1 MYANTSPGN
10 TLAINWKNFCWPDT
24 GVVLDVK
31 MRKKIL
37 VISHERSGTHFL
49 INTIAQCFNYL
60 PQQIDLDNSQNINWG
75 NPDIA
80 KNWMQQFQG
89 RFVAKIFKSHHANPV
104 LSHLLPELQNEYQV
118 FYIKRD
124 GRDVMTSFWIYLNRL
139 APGWGPRTRTIGEFM
154 RATAAGGI
162 TQYQATQK
170 HVTMLQRWVA
180 HVEGW
185 NQCRLPIHHVT
196 YEDLHLHH
204 DDVIERIAEILEQ
217 PVVSKSRP
225 TLDAPSSLPWK
236 GTIGAW
242 KEFFTEPDISYF
254 EQYTKQV
261 QS

>member
-1 MYANTSPGN
+1 
-10 TLAINWKNFCWPDT
+10 
-24 GVVLDVK
+24 

-75 NPDIA
+75 NPETA
-80 KNWMQQFQG
+80 KHWMQQFQG
-89 RFVAKIFKSHHANPV
+89 RFVANIFKSHHACPI
-104 LSHLLPELQNEYQV
+104 LSPLLPGLLEEFQI
-118 FYIKRD
+118 FYIQRD

-154 RATAAGGI
+154 RATATGGI
-162 TQYQATQK
+162 TQYQTTQ
-170 HVTMLQRWVA
+170 HEMTMLQRWVA

-185 NQCRLPIHHVT
+185 NQSYLPIHHVT
-196 YEDLHLHH
+196 YEELHTRHGEVL
-204 DDVIERIAEILEQ
+204 ERIAGILEQ
-217 PVVSKSRP
+217 PVVSNSRP

-242 KEFFTEPDISYF
+242 KEFFTAADSAYF
-254 EQYTKQV
+254 YQHTKRIRPAQPFG
-261 QS
+261 

>member
-1 MYANTSPGN
+1 
-10 TLAINWKNFCWPDT
+10 
-24 GVVLDVK
+24 

-118 FYIKRD
+118 FYIQRD

-139 APGWGPRTRTIGEFM
+139 APGWGPRARTVGEFM

-170 HVTMLQRWVA
+170 HMTMLQRWA
-180 HVEGW
+180 THVEGW
-185 NQCRLPIHHVT
+185 NQLDLPIHYVT
-196 YEDLHLHH
+196 YEDLQNHHQRVSTVRGYGARLHPSRNWRSFESDLFH
-204 DDVIERIAEILEQ
+204 RAERHGQVHRSAASI
-217 PVVSKSRP
+217 R
-225 TLDAPSSLPWK
+225 
-236 GTIGAW
+236 
-242 KEFFTEPDISYF
+242 FF
-254 EQYTKQV
+254 EQWIHADHQ
-261 QS
+261 